1 MRDRMSGI
9 VRASNDFS
17 KCKTQIAKMHA
28 MNIAKIDLNLL
39 VVFDALMYERNVTRA
54 AHRVFL
60 SQPAMSHA
68 LRRLRNALGD
78 PLFVRNGRDMTPTP
92 RAESLITV
100 VRPLLEGFT
109 EALHGPAFSPA
120 RLQHTF
126 RLGLPDIAEFAV
138 VPRLLQLFSKEAPRV
153 KLALHDFDVDE
164 FQSQLAR
171 GELDAAL
178 STDVP
183 LRPGMHRRPLVR
195 EEHVVALM
203 RRDHPAASG
212 KLSAHRLRQLPRLAV
227 TLSGGR
233 VVSPIERSSLAQS
246 SLGEVVVSTP
256 HITSAGAVLL
266 NSDLILVIGE
276 LAGEALAAL
285 YGMKT
290 LRLPVKLPAVE
301 SSLVWHER
309 AHRDTAQRWFR
320 DTVVASLSTAMQRFP
335 WVAGNARRASPSS
348 GRGGSRSGR
357 RDSTPTAR

>member
-1 MRDRMSGI
+1 
-9 VRASNDFS
+9 
-17 KCKTQIAKMHA
+17 MHA
-28 MNIAKIDLNLL
+28 MNIAKLDLNLL

-68 LRRLRNALGD
+68 LKRLRIALGD

-109 EALHGPAFSPA
+109 KALHGPAFSPA

-138 VPRLLQLFSKEAPRV
+138 VPGLLRLLATEAPRV
-153 KLALHDFDVDE
+153 KLALHDLDVDE

-171 GELDAAL
+171 GELDAAVIA
-178 STDVP
+178 DVP

-212 KLSAHRLRQLPRLAV
+212 RLTLPRLRQLPRLAV

-233 VVSPIERSSLAQS
+233 VVSPIEHSSLAHA
-246 SLGEVVVSTP
+246 SLGEVMVWTP
-256 HITSAGAVLL
+256 HITSAGAILL

-276 LAGEALAAL
+276 LAGETLASL
-285 YGMKT
+285 YDMKVM
-290 LRLPVKLPAVE
+290 RLPVKLPAVE

-309 AHRDTAQRWFR
+309 THRDAAQRWFR
-320 DTVVASLSTAMQRFP
+320 NAVVGSLHTAMTRFP
-335 WVAGNARRASPSS
+335 SVPANVSRAGGLSGKRRPS
-348 GRGGSRSGR
+348 RAHRSES
-357 RDSTPTAR
+357 DD